1 VRRALAVL
9 ALGCTI
15 RLDAAPP
22 PRVPVLPQ
30 VKLPHNY
37 YFREMYLP
45 QLTAGPSSACWL
57 PSGQELVVAMAGSLW
72 RVPLDGGPAVQ
83 LTDDAATDHQ
93 PDCTHGSVV
102 FSRYDGRA
110 VELMRLD
117 LASGRLEALTTGGEV
132 NVEPKISPDGR
143 RLAWVST
150 EGSGHLLLKTASLG
164 PDGLGMPS
172 TLTPDRRSEVRRYYY
187 SPFDHAINPAW
198 APDGRALFFVSNREV
213 AHGTGNLVRLSI
225 DGGGEPQLVHAEET
239 SWHLRP
245 DVSPD
250 GTRLVYSSYL
260 GGQWNQLWV
269 LPTAGGYPF
278 PLTYG
283 DHDATAPRFS
293 PDGRSIAFVSNAD
306 GHTSLR
312 VLDVFTGAVR
322 QVSMAERRWRRPR
335 RTLEL
340 KVVDEKGAPVA
351 ARVSLT
357 DAAGRFHAPAD
368 SWIHADDMVAPGA
381 TVETRYVH
389 VDGSARVE
397 APAETLTL
405 TASRGP
411 AHEVVRL
418 TIDPS
423 QAAATVS
430 LKRLALPAQLAS
442 AWSGDLH
449 VHMNY
454 GGHYR
459 NSPERLARQARAE
472 GLDLVYNLIVN
483 KEQRIP
489 DIASFGADRTSAPL
503 VLHGQEFHSS
513 YWGHMGLLG
522 LTKHLLLP
530 DYTAY
535 PYTGA
540 ASPFPHNAFIA
551 AAAREQGAL
560 VGYVHPFDEDPM
572 NGATLTN
579 ALPVDAALGRLA
591 WYEAVGFADHR
602 ATSEAW
608 YKLLECGLR
617 LPAGA
622 GTDAMANYASLRG
635 PVGVNRVYVRGE
647 GPLTRDSFL
656 EALAAGRTM
665 ATNGPLLSLEVSG
678 QAPGGTLRVDG
689 PRVLT
694 WRASVA
700 SNVPVDHLEL
710 VHNGKVVA
718 TLKAPTD
725 EGILEVDGP
734 GWILLRA
741 WSGGPHPDVLDLYP
755 FATTSPVYLAGPGG
769 KARRSPEA
777 AAYLLKWVARIRE
790 ATVANP
796 DYRTEAERDRV
807 LADLDTARSFY
818 EACGR

>member
-1 VRRALAVL
+1 VLGLALAL
-9 ALGCTI
+9 CTAA
-15 RLDAAPP
+15 DAAPA

-45 QLTAGPSSACWL
+45 QLTSGPASACWL

-72 RVPLDGGPAVQ
+72 RTPLDGGPAVQ

-93 PDCTHGSVV
+93 PDCARDGRSVV
-102 FSRYDGRA
+102 FSRYDGRSL
-110 VELMRLD
+110 ELMRLD
-117 LASGRLEALTTGGEV
+117 LATGKVEALTTGGNV
-132 NVEPKISPDGR
+132 NVEPKVSPDGR

-150 EGSGHLLLKTASLG
+150 AETGHFLLKTASLG

-172 TLTPDRRSEVRRYYY
+172 TLTPDRRSAVKRYYY
-187 SPFDHAINPAW
+187 SPFDHALNPAW
-198 APDGRALFFVSNREV
+198 APDGRSLFFVSNREV
-213 AHGTGNLVRLSI
+213 AHGSGNLVRLSI
-225 DGGGEPQLVHAEET
+225 DDGGEPRPVHAEET

-250 GTRLVYSSYL
+250 GTRIVYSSYL

-269 LPTAGGYPF
+269 LPAAGGYPF

-283 DHDATAPRFS
+283 DHDATSPRFS
-293 PDGRSIAFVSNAD
+293 PDGRSVAFISNQD
-306 GHTSLR
+306 GNTSLR
-312 VLDVFTGAVR
+312 ILDVFTGAVR
-322 QVSMAERRWRRPR
+322 AVAMAERRWLRPR
-335 RTLEL
+335 HTLEL
-340 KVVDEKGAPVA
+340 KVLDEKGAPAA

-357 DAAGRFHAPAD
+357 DAAGRFYAPAD
-368 SWIHADDMVAPGA
+368 AWIHADDMVAPGA
-381 TVETRYVH
+381 AVETRYVH
-389 VDGSARVE
+389 VDGSARIDV
-397 APAETLTL
+397 PAEPLTL
-405 TASRGP
+405 VVSHGP
-411 AHEVVRL
+411 AYEVLRQTVG
-418 TIDPS
+418 
-423 QAAATVS
+423 ATQGMVTVT
-430 LKRLALPAQLAS
+430 LDRLALPGQLAS

-459 NSPERLARQARAE
+459 NTPERLARQARAE

-489 DIASFGADRTSAPL
+489 DIASFGADHAGPPL

-572 NGATLTN
+572 SGATLTN

-591 WYEAVGFADHR
+591 YYEAVGFADHR
-602 ATSEAW
+602 ATSDAW

-635 PVGVNRVYVRGE
+635 PVGVNRVYVNGE
-647 GPLTRDSFL
+647 GPLGRVSFL
-656 EALAAGRTM
+656 EALSAGRTM
-665 ATNGPLLSLEVSG
+665 ATNGPLLSLEIDG
-678 QAPGGTLRVDG
+678 KGPGAVLRVDG
-689 PRVLT
+689 RRVLT
-694 WRASVA
+694 YRASVV
-700 SNVPVDHLEL
+700 SNAPVDHLEL
-710 VHNGKVVA
+710 VHNGRVIPLQGPSA
-718 TLKAPTD
+718 
-725 EGILEVDGP
+725 EGILDVDGP
-734 GWILLRA
+734 GWVLLRA
-741 WSGGPHPDVLDLYP
+741 WSDGPHPDVLDLYP

-769 KARRSPEA
+769 KARKSPEA

-790 ATVANP
+790 ATAANV
-796 DYRTEAERDRV
+796 DYRTEAERERV
-807 LADLDTARSFY
+807 LADLDTARAFY